1 MGREQGHKYRFFGLR
16 SLLENRF
23 PQPQLSRILL
33 VYCKII
39 PGKLGFAQMDDLVGP
54 INEHINLSPRQGII
68 PPEFPRTLSGI
79 HPTDAQCCFYLVD
92 VHHTDILEGVSA
104 PSPVAALLRQL
115 LPYFISRPLVGFNEF
130 KIK

>member
-68 PPEFPRTLSGI
+68 PLNFHEL
-79 HPTDAQCCFYLVD
+79 CLVY
-92 VHHTDILEGVSA
+92 TPLMPNAAFTWLTCIIQTFSKAYPLQA
-104 PSPVAALLRQL
+104 P
-115 LPYFISRPLVGFNEF
+115 
-130 KIK
+130 